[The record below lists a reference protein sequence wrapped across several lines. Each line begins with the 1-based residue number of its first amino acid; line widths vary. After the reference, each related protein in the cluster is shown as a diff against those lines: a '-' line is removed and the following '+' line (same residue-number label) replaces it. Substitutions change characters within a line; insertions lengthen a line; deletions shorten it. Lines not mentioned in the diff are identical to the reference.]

1 MAPAATTAVTMPT
14 TEIPPT
20 RNTPGTFPAM
30 ATANVTTTRNEY
42 AETLETEILPEGVV
56 ELIAL

>member
-1 MAPAATTAVTMPT
+1 
-14 TEIPPT
+14 
-20 RNTPGTFPAM
+20 M